1 MINLSNLSAVATSVA
16 RAALGESNTSKI
28 NHAFDVASHIAG
40 QTALRVGNSLLEQI
54 NRLNERQQQGL
65 SEILKALRGE
75 KPVDGVHTHSGGGLF
90 KLARAAFDVVSVVW
104 ERDKLKPHVMSF
116 LKALDSQGR
125 TLFSL
130 GKEMAKAFAE
140 SVQGPDK
147 NNGKTESSPYASFA
161 SKVGMSKVVQRLFNE
176 LGRPGAERVR
186 RPTSGPAPRPG
197 GAEQQ
202 ARPETPPRTRP
213 QANGAPPPPPKA
225 EPRPSSGRPGGA
237 QQQAR
242 PETPPRS
249 RPQTNSAPPPPR
261 AEPRPASGRPGG
273 AQQQARPETPPRSR
287 PQTNSAPPPPKA
299 EPRPSSGRPGGAQQ
313 QARPETPPRSR
324 PQTNNAPPP
333 RSNNTAG
340 ASASAKVGESGPAK
354 PAVKPLYEWL
364 GLSDMTASPA
374 AVKKAYY
381 NASMKHHPDKN
392 PGDAGATARFQDI
405 SNAFSILSDPEK
417 RKAYDSGRMNE
428 KGQYV

>member
-213 QANGAPPPPPKA
+213 QA
-225 EPRPSSGRPGGA
+225 
-237 QQQAR
+237 
-242 PETPPRS
+242 
-249 RPQTNSAPPPPR
+249 
-261 AEPRPASGRPGG
+261 RPADLAALNNRRVRKRLPAADRKPTARHRRGPITQRV
-273 AQQQARPETPPRSR
+273 QALLPR
-287 PQTNSAPPPPKA
+287 
-299 EPRPSSGRPGGAQQ
+299 
-313 QARPETPPRSR
+313 
-324 PQTNNAPPP
+324 
-333 RSNNTAG
+333 
-340 ASASAKVGESGPAK
+340 
-354 PAVKPLYEWL
+354 W
-364 GLSDMTASPA
+364 ASPA
-374 AVKKAYY
+374 R
-381 NASMKHHPDKN
+381 PN
-392 PGDAGATARFQDI
+392 PPSSRCT
-405 SNAFSILSDPEK
+405 
-417 RKAYDSGRMNE
+417 SGLGFRI
-428 KGQYV
+428 

>member
-40 QTALRVGNSLLEQI
+40 QTALRVGNSLLEQV

-75 KPVDGVHTHSGGGLF
+75 KPVDGVNTHSGGGLF

-116 LKALDSQGR
+116 LKALDSQGK

-140 SVQGPDK
+140 SVQGPGK

-161 SKVGMSKVVQRLFNE
+161 SKVGMSKVIQRLFNE

-186 RPTSGPAPRPG
+186 RPSSGPAPRPD
-197 GAEQQ
+197 GAQQQ

-213 QANGAPPPPPKA
+213 QANGAPPPKA
-225 EPRPSSGRPGGA
+225 QPRPASGRHDGA

-249 RPQTNSAPPPPR
+249 RPQTNSAPPPK
-261 AEPRPASGRPGG
+261 AQPRPASGRPGG
-273 AQQQARPETPPRSR
+273 AQQQEQARPETPPRSR
-287 PQTNSAPPPPKA
+287 PQTNSAPPP
-299 EPRPSSGRPGGAQQ
+299 
-313 QARPETPPRSR
+313 
-324 PQTNNAPPP
+324 
-333 RSNNTAG
+333 RSNNTTG

-354 PAVKPLYEWL
+354 PAVKPLYELL

-374 AVKKAYY
+374 AVKKAYH

>member
-116 LKALDSQGR
+116 LKALDSQGK

-147 NNGKTESSPYASFA
+147 NNGKTENSPYASFA
-161 SKVGMSKVVQRLFNE
+161 SKVGMSKVIQRLFNE
-176 LGRPGAERVR
+176 SGRPGAERVR

-197 GAEQQ
+197 GAQQQ
-202 ARPETPPRTRP
+202 ARPEMPPRTRP
-213 QANGAPPPPPKA
+213 QANGAPPPPKA

-249 RPQTNSAPPPPR
+249 RPQTNSAPPP
-261 AEPRPASGRPGG
+261 
-273 AQQQARPETPPRSR
+273 
-287 PQTNSAPPPPKA
+287 
-299 EPRPSSGRPGGAQQ
+299 
-313 QARPETPPRSR
+313 
-324 PQTNNAPPP
+324 
-333 RSNNTAG
+333 RSNNTTG

-354 PAVKPLYEWL
+354 PAVKPLYERL
-364 GLSDMTASPA
+364 GLSDMTASPV
-374 AVKKAYY
+374 AVKKAYH

-405 SNAFSILSDPEK
+405 STAFSILSDPEK